1 VPVNGT
7 IQKAKAKKMRN
18 LMSKN
23 PVLRTNNHCRDETI
37 IVHRQVILASV
48 FRTFVPHDEMKEG
61 S

>member
-1 VPVNGT
+1 
-7 IQKAKAKKMRN
+7 
-18 LMSKN
+18 MSKN